1 MKTLKDKVAAITG
14 AGSGIG
20 RATAMLLARN
30 QCHLALADV
39 NETGLAETANQCR
52 ALGVN
57 VTSARV
63 DVADRAAVHAWA
75 DHCVAQHGQVNIIIN
90 NAGVGLGAT
99 VEQMSYEDFDWLMGI
114 NFWGVVH
121 GTKAFLPH
129 IKRSGDGHIVN
140 ISSVFGIIAVPTQS
154 AYNAAKFAVRGF
166 TEALREE
173 MDIEGC
179 GVGVTSVHPGGI
191 KTNIARN
198 ARMKTGAEWGTHDP
212 DQVAALFEKVARTT
226 PEEAAQDIVNAI
238 LKNRRRQLIGADAV
252 FIDLIQRVLP
262 QSYQRFFVAGAKRM
276 HAKEQASKAL

>member
-20 RATAMLLARN
+20 RATAVLMARHG
-30 QCHLALADV
+30 CHLAISDV
-39 NETGLAETANQCR
+39 NETGLAETARECK
-52 ALGVN
+52 AHGVN
-57 VTSARV
+57 VTTKRL

-75 DHCVAQHGQVNIIIN
+75 DEVVDQHGEVNIIVN

-99 VEQMSYEDFDWLMGI
+99 VEDMSYEDLEWLMGI

-129 IKRSGDGHIVN
+129 LKQTGDGHVVN
-140 ISSVFGIIAVPTQS
+140 ISSVFGIIGVPTQS

-166 TEALREE
+166 TESLREE
-173 MDIEGC
+173 MDIEGS

-198 ARMKTGAEWGTHDP
+198 ARMRTGGDWGIK
-212 DQVAALFEKVARTT
+212 DQADGAAQFEKMARTT
-226 PEEAAQDIVNAI
+226 PDEAAKEIVGAI
-238 LKNRRRQLIGADAV
+238 LKDRRRLLIGADAV
-252 FIDLIQRVLP
+252 MIDLVQRFMPV
-262 QSYQRFFVAGAKRM
+262 SYQRLLIAGAKRQR
-276 HAKEQASKAL
+276 ARGG

>member
-1 MKTLKDKVAAITG
+1 MKSLKEKVAAITG

-20 RATAMLLARN
+20 RATAVLLARHG
-30 QCHLALADV
+30 CHLALSDV
-39 NETGLAETANQCR
+39 NETGLAETARECK
-52 ALGVN
+52 ALGVA
-57 VTSARV
+57 VTTARI
-63 DVADRAAVHAWA
+63 DVADRTAVHNWA
-75 DHCVAQHGQVNIIIN
+75 DATVQAHGKVNIVIN

-99 VEQMSYEDFDWLMGI
+99 VEEMSYEDLEWLMGI

-129 IKRSGDGHIVN
+129 IKKTGDGHVVN
-140 ISSVFGIIAVPTQS
+140 ISSVFGIIGVPTQS

-166 TEALREE
+166 TESLREE

-198 ARMKTGAEWGTHDP
+198 ARMKTGNEWGVKD
-212 DQVAALFEKVARTT
+212 AAHAAADFEKLARTT
-226 PEEAAQDIVNAI
+226 PEEAGEEIVSAI

-252 FIDLIQRVLP
+252 MIDLVQRFLP
-262 QSYQRFFVAGAKRM
+262 ESYQKILVAGARRQRNRKG
-276 HAKEQASKAL
+276 

>member
-1 MKTLKDKVAAITG
+1 MKTLKDRVAAITG

-20 RATAMLLARN
+20 RATAILMARHG
-30 QCHLALADV
+30 CHLALSDV
-39 NETGLAETANQCR
+39 NETGLAETARDCK

-57 VTSARV
+57 VTTKKL

-75 DHCVAQHGQVNIIIN
+75 DEVVAQHGQVNVIVN

-99 VEQMSYEDFDWLMGI
+99 VEEMSYEDLDWLMGI

-129 IKRSGDGHIVN
+129 IKKTRDGHIVN
-140 ISSVFGIIAVPTQS
+140 ISSVFGIIGVPTQS

-166 TEALREE
+166 TESLREE
-173 MDIEGC
+173 MDIEGS

-198 ARMKTGAEWGTHDP
+198 ARMKTGKEWGIKD
-212 DQVAALFEKVARTT
+212 AAHAAADFEKLARTT
-226 PEEAAQDIVNAI
+226 PDEAATAIVGAI
-238 LKNRRRQLIGADAV
+238 LKDNRRLLIGADAV
-252 FIDLIQRVLP
+252 MIDLVQRFLP
-262 QSYQRFFVAGAKRM
+262 VSYQRILIAGARR
-276 HAKEQASKAL
+276 QRNRGG

>member
-1 MKTLKDKVAAITG
+1 MKSLKDKVAAITG

-20 RATAMLLARN
+20 RSTAILMARHG
-30 QCHLALADV
+30 CHLALSDV
-39 NETGLAETANQCR
+39 NETGLADTARECK

-57 VTSARV
+57 VTTARI
-63 DVADRAAVHAWA
+63 DVADRSAVHNWA
-75 DHCVAQHGQVNIIIN
+75 DATAQAHGKVNIVIN

-129 IKRSGDGHIVN
+129 IKKTGDGHVVN

-166 TEALREE
+166 TESLREE
-173 MDIEGC
+173 MEIEQS
-179 GVGVTSVHPGGI
+179 GVGVTCVHPGGI

-198 ARMKTGAEWGTHDP
+198 ARMKTGKEWGMK
-212 DQVAALFEKVARTT
+212 DQAQGASDFEKLARTT
-226 PEEAAQDIVNAI
+226 PDEAGQDIVDAI

-252 FIDLIQRVLP
+252 MIDLVQRLLP
-262 QSYQRFFVAGAKRM
+262 ESYQRILIAGAKRQR
-276 HAKEQASKAL
+276 ARKTD